1 MTRRLAG
8 IAFWILLGLLIVA
21 NAIVMWHS
29 LTVLRFWEDEAFN
42 LTVPRNLLAGLG
54 YASDGAL
61 SGSTLTPFDPRI
73 STGPVVLLPVAGV
86 LALGADP
93 VIGARLVPLA
103 YWVLLL
109 AGLGVLGRRIAG
121 RFGALIAV
129 ALPLAFNTADSVSP
143 IQGPADLL
151 GEIAA
156 AALVVWALV
165 VLPRRAW
172 LAGLLLGLAVQ
183 AKLIALLAL
192 PAFAVALFLLTLAG
206 TSFRQRLAATL
217 RRAIVPLTLVAA
229 PTVLMELVALV
240 SMGFTGYARH
250 VRALGGFLL
259 SGGQKYAPT
268 TVLQKLGTLA
278 GSWFVPWWLVAL
290 AAVLAAAVVLF
301 AATPGARSLRLPG
314 GSDDESSRTLALA
327 NVPAE
332 PGQPLKRSKG
342 PDPQGAEGSGG
353 PAVSDPPRRRWWEH
367 DPQLLALGFG
377 SAVGLLAFVGWWA
390 QAAQLPLWV
399 RHPAVGVFAFT
410 PILAAIVV
418 RAVTALWRR
427 RAHRSRAVLR
437 VGAVAAVGVLA
448 LVVTGGAA
456 GDTVR
461 ALRPPVAETLAQQR
475 AAIAPLAEWVR
486 ENDVE
491 WLAAKP
497 WGGPVSTVVL
507 TGAHLGLF
515 DAPAMRHTPTLGY
528 DACETGSP
536 LASANGIVIC
546 PAP

>member
-1 MTRRLAG
+1 MTRRLSG

-54 YASDGAL
+54 YASDGTL

-86 LALGADP
+86 LALGVDP

-109 AGLGVLGRRIAG
+109 VGLGVLGRRLAG
-121 RFGALIAV
+121 RFGALAAV
-129 ALPLAFNTADSVSP
+129 VLPLAFNTADSVSP

-156 AALVVWALV
+156 AAFIVWALI
-165 VLPRRAW
+165 VLPRRTW

-192 PAFAVALFLLTLAG
+192 PAFAVALFLLAPAAP
-206 TSFRQRLAATL
+206 FWRRLGATL
-217 RRAIVPLTLVAA
+217 RRAIVPLVFVAA
-229 PTVLMELVALV
+229 PTVLMELIALV
-240 SMGFTGYARH
+240 SLGLTGYARH

-259 SGGQKYAPT
+259 SGGQHIEPT
-268 TVLQKLGTLA
+268 TVPQKLGTLA
-278 GSWFVPWWLVAL
+278 GSWFVPWWLVAVAVLL
-290 AAVLAAAVVLF
+290 AAVVVVWAA
-301 AATPGARSLRLPG
+301 LPG
-314 GSDDESSRTLALA
+314 RRGR
-327 NVPAE
+327 AE
-332 PGQPLKRSKG
+332 GGTRLLSPDA
-342 PDPQGAEGSGG
+342 DPQGADALAQ
-353 PAVSDPPRRRWWEH
+353 PRPPRWWER
-367 DPQLLALGFG
+367 DPQLLAIGFG

-399 RHPAVGVFAFT
+399 RHPAVGVFAFA
-410 PILAAIVV
+410 PILAAITV
-418 RAVTALWRR
+418 RAVVTLWRR
-427 RAHRSRAVLR
+427 CGASSARGLMRAT
-437 VGAVAAVGVLA
+437 AVAAAVALA
-448 LVVTGGAA
+448 AVVSGGAL

-461 ALRPPVAETLAQQR
+461 ATRAPAESLAQQR
-475 AAIAPLAEWVR
+475 AAVAPLAEWVR
-486 ENDVE
+486 DNDVE

-497 WGGPVSTVVL
+497 WGGPVSSVVL

-528 DACETGSP
+528 GTCETGSP
-536 LASANGIVIC
+536 LAAANGIVIC

>member
-1 MTRRLAG
+1 MTRRLSG

-42 LTVPRNLLAGLG
+42 LTVPRNLVAGLG

-86 LALGADP
+86 LALGVDP

-103 YWVLLL
+103 FWVLLL
-109 AGLGVLGRRIAG
+109 IGLGVLGRRLAG
-121 RFGALIAV
+121 RFGALVAV

-156 AALVVWALV
+156 AALIVWALI

-192 PAFAVALFLLTLAG
+192 PAFAVALFLLAPAAPFRRRLG
-206 TSFRQRLAATL
+206 TTL
-217 RRAIVPLTLVAA
+217 RRAIAPLAFVAA
-229 PTVLMELVALV
+229 PTVLMELIALL
-240 SMGFTGYARH
+240 SLGLTGYARH

-259 SGGQKYAPT
+259 SGGQHIEPT
-268 TVLQKLGTLA
+268 TVPQKLGTLA

-290 AAVLAAAVVLF
+290 AVLLAAVVVAW
-301 AATPGARSLRLPG
+301 AALPG
-314 GSDDESSRTLALA
+314 RGAGAERDARRLSSDA
-327 NVPAE
+327 
-332 PGQPLKRSKG
+332 
-342 PDPQGAEGSGG
+342 DPQASGSLARPGR
-353 PAVSDPPRRRWWEH
+353 SRWWER
-367 DPQLLALGFG
+367 DAQLLAIGFG
-377 SAVGLLAFVGWWA
+377 SAVGLLAFVGWWS

-399 RHPAVGVFAFT
+399 RHPAVGVFAFA
-410 PILAAIVV
+410 PLLAAIAV
-418 RAVTALWRR
+418 RAVVALWRR
-427 RAHRSRAVLR
+427 RGSRGARGLMR
-437 VGAVAAVGVLA
+437 ATAVAAALA
-448 LVVTGGAA
+448 LAAVVSGGVV
-456 GDTVR
+456 GDT
-461 ALRPPVAETLAQQR
+461 LRTTRTPAETLAQQR
-475 AAIAPLAEWVR
+475 AAVAPLAAWVR
-486 ENDVE
+486 DNDVD

-497 WGGPVSTVVL
+497 WGGPVSSVVL

-515 DAPAMRHTPTLGY
+515 DAPAMRHTPTLG
-528 DACETGSP
+528 
-536 LASANGIVIC
+536 
-546 PAP
+546 